1 MGVGFLMDAHTL
13 VAGLRRDLAE
23 VEDRITA
30 NPWLADLEGGRLPA
44 AALQAFAGEQLH
56 IIPSDLRS
64 FEMLGQRFP
73 GEPAHGYAA
82 SMLAGE
88 RAALQALDRFA
99 TAVGLDGTARA
110 RYEPVPGCQAY
121 PSYVARL
128 SRDGTAAE
136 VAGAFLVNLAP
147 WGNCCARM
155 AEALTSVYRL
165 TADDCAFFT
174 GFAGPLTELQR
185 ASLEVID
192 AGLAGGAEPTR
203 IARAARLLQAY
214 ELLYWTSLPR

>member
-1 MGVGFLMDAHTL
+1 MNTHTL

-23 VEDRITA
+23 VEERIIA
-30 NPWLADLEGGRLPA
+30 HPWLAELEAGRLPA
-44 AALQAFAGEQLH
+44 SALRVFAGEQLH

-88 RAALQALDRFA
+88 RAALGALDRFA
-99 TAVGLDGTARA
+99 NAVGLDSSARES
-110 RYEPVPGCQAY
+110 YEPVPGCQAY

-136 VAGAFLVNLAP
+136 VAGAFLVNLAA

-165 TADDCAFFT
+165 TADDCAFFV
-174 GFAGPLTELQR
+174 GFAGPVTELER
-185 ASLEVID
+185 TSLEVID
-192 AGLAGGAEPTR
+192 AGLAEGAEPAR